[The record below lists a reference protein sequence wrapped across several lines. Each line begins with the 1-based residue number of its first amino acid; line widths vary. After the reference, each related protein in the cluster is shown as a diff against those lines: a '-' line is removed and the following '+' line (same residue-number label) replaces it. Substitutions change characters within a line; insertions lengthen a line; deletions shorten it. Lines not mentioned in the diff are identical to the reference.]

1 MKLYFGTGFATQSK
15 LNGLLHSHCILKSR
29 VTKYLS
35 LSEQLSMMCMGREV
49 IIVYPFSSPAIGTPC
64 LPALVSYLNH
74 LPSIALVPVP
84 ITKAVWF
91 VFAVST

>member
-1 MKLYFGTGFATQSK
+1 MKLYFETGFVTSSE
-15 LNGLLHSHCILKSR
+15 LSGLLHSCCILSSL
-29 VTKYLS
+29 VTKYFS
-35 LSEQLSMMCMGREV
+35 LPGQLCMICKGRKV
-49 IIVYPFSSPAIGTPC
+49 IIIYAFSSPGIGIPC

>member
-1 MKLYFGTGFATQSK
+1 MI
-15 LNGLLHSHCILKSR
+15 CIGNK
-29 VTKYLS
+29 
-35 LSEQLSMMCMGREV
+35 V
-49 IIVYPFSSPAIGTPC
+49 IIIYAFSSPGIGTPC

>member
-1 MKLYFGTGFATQSK
+1 M
-15 LNGLLHSHCILKSR
+15 
-29 VTKYLS
+29 V
-35 LSEQLSMMCMGREV
+35 CMRRKV
-49 IIVYPFSSPAIGTPC
+49 IIIYAFSSPGIGTPC
-64 LPALVSYLNH
+64 HPALVSYLNH